1 MKNLP
6 LLLLAFA
13 ICSFF
18 SLNSCDK
25 NDNDDQPTPDPLADT
40 ISIGFQET
48 EWLTSILEAKFDS
61 IVSESRCPCNADCI
75 WAGSVTVLLNFNY
88 AGETFSRELT
98 LGAEPS
104 SVIIGKYKVTLVE
117 VLPYPCDV
125 IIEPVVK
132 VAIKKN

>member
-25 NDNDDQPTPDPLADT
+25 SYRDDQPTPDPLADT

-61 IVSESRCPCNADCI
+61 IVSESRCPCYADCV

-125 IIEPVVK
+125 VIEPVVK
-132 VAIKKN
+132 VVIKKN

>member
-13 ICSFF
+13 ISCF
-18 SLNSCDK
+18 SLASCNK
-25 NDNDDQPTPDPLADT
+25 NDNDDQATPDPLADT
-40 ISIGFQET
+40 IAIHFQET
-48 EWLTSILEAKFDS
+48 EWLTPILEAKFDS
-61 IVSESRCPCNADCI
+61 IVSESRCPCYADCV

-88 AGETFSRELT
+88 GGEAFSRELT

-117 VLPYPCDV
+117 VLPYPCDAV
-125 IIEPVVK
+125 IEPSVK
-132 VAIKKN
+132 VLVKKD